1 MRLALSV
8 FVTALAV
15 LSGGSAF
22 ASWQAT
28 GNGIGSAR
36 SKAMSGTAAA
46 KPTATVASH
55 DVTVSWTASAFA
67 TGGSVPAYIVK
78 RYDGLLGGLQTI
90 GAACSGLVSGTSCVE
105 SGVPTGTWKYSV
117 TPAAGAWRGVEGPQS
132 DPVVVTL

>member
-1 MRLALSV
+1 LRLALSV
-8 FVTALAV
+8 SVTALAV
-15 LSGGSAF
+15 FTAGSAF

-46 KPTATVASH
+46 KPTASVASH
-55 DVTVSWTASAFA
+55 NVTVSWTASIFA
-67 TGGSVPAYIVK
+67 TGGPVPSYVVR
-78 RYDGLLGGLQTI
+78 RYDGVLGGVQTI
-90 GAACSGLVSGTSCVE
+90 GTACSGLVSGTSCVE

-117 TPAAGAWRGVEGPQS
+117 QPAAGTWRGVEGPQS